1 MKAYVDST
9 KCSGYGTCADA
20 CPSVF
25 SLDEWG
31 YAATLNDGVVP
42 DGDEAT
48 ARTAAEGCPE
58 NAIRIE
64 D

>member
-9 KCSGYGTCADA
+9 KCSGYGTCAET

-25 SLDEWG
+25 ELDEWG

-42 DGDEAT
+42 ADADDLVRKAT
-48 ARTAAEGCPE
+48 AGCPE
-58 NAIRIE
+58 NAIRYE

>member
-1 MKAYVDST
+1 MKAFVDST
-9 KCSGYGTCADA
+9 RCSGYGTCADH

-31 YAATLNDGVVP
+31 YAAAITDVVP
-42 DGDEAT
+42 DGVEDQV
-48 ARTAAEGCPE
+48 RAAAQDCPE
-58 NAIRIE
+58 NAIRFE

>member
-9 KCSGYGTCADA
+9 QCSGYGTCAET

-31 YAATLNDGVVP
+31 YAATLHDGVVP
-42 DGDEAT
+42 DDAEDQV
-48 ARTAAEGCPE
+48 RAAAAGCPE
-58 NAIRIE
+58 QAIRYE

>member
-9 KCSGYGTCADA
+9 KCNGYGTCADA
-20 CPSVF
+20 CPSLF
-25 SLDEWG
+25 ELDEWG

-42 DGDEAT
+42 DGQEES
-48 ARTAAEGCPE
+48 ARTAAGGCPE

>member
-9 KCSGYGTCADA
+9 RCSGYGTCADH

-31 YAATLNDGVVP
+31 YAAAITDAVP
-42 DGDEAT
+42 DEAE
-48 ARTAAEGCPE
+48 AQVQVAAADCPE
-58 NAIRIE
+58 NAISYE

>member
-9 KCSGYGTCADA
+9 KCSGYGTCADT

-25 SLDEWG
+25 KLDEWG
-31 YAATLNDGVVP
+31 YAAALNDGLVP
-42 DGDEAT
+42 DGQDEL
-48 ARTAAEGCPE
+48 ARTAATGCPE